1 MKLLEEGGYLEQPHV
16 SAGRIPSTKGY
27 RYYVDNLIYPNSIN
41 TAPLATIEDWLT
53 DGSKVETPLMSESDC
68 DKYFDTLKSKSI
80 KMQTVYDKLLNDG
93 LDSFKVSFRDL
104 LSKLIK

>member
-1 MKLLEEGGYLEQPHV
+1 
-16 SAGRIPSTKGY
+16 
-27 RYYVDNLIYPNSIN
+27 
-41 TAPLATIEDWLT
+41 
-53 DGSKVETPLMSESDC
+53 MSESDC

-104 LSKLIK
+104 LSKLIN

>member
-1 MKLLEEGGYLEQPHV
+1 MVVRQIRFKPLKEGELVRFSFGLLHND
-16 SAGRIPSTKGY
+16 SC
-27 RYYVDNLIYPNSIN
+27 
-41 TAPLATIEDWLT
+41 

-104 LSKLIK
+104 LSKLIN

>member
-1 MKLLEEGGYLEQPHV
+1 MNNWNPSSWRDFPIKQQPTYTDLEKL
-16 SAGRIPSTKGY
+16 K
-27 RYYVDNLIYPNSIN
+27 
-41 TAPLATIEDWLT
+41 
-53 DGSKVETPLMSESDC
+53 KVETPLMSESDC

-104 LSKLIK
+104 LSKLIN